1 MICAHS
7 SLTCPFCRCR
17 ISTWLRHNPDHSKL
31 IIKREST
38 SGKSKKKIVVK
49 QKSQPKRHY
58 QTSKPKP
65 TSNDRM
71 NLEDQFFIVEFS
83 SR

>member
-17 ISTWLRHNPDHSKL
+17 ISTWLRYNPDYSKL
-31 IIKREST
+31 IIKREI
-38 SGKSKKKIVVK
+38 KKTRGRKRKYFPIQEK
-49 QKSQPKRHY
+49 QPPKRHY

-65 TSNDRM
+65 TSKY
-71 NLEDQFFIVEFS
+71 
-83 SR
+83 

>member
-17 ISTWLRHNPDHSKL
+17 ISTWLRHNPDYSKL
-31 IIKREST
+31 IIQRESKPT
-38 SGKSKKKIVVK
+38 KNQKKIVVK
-49 QKSQPKRHY
+49 QQQPKRRY

-65 TSNDRM
+65 TSKDRC
-71 NLEDQFFIVEFS
+71 DY
-83 SR
+83 

>member
-17 ISTWLRHNPDHSKL
+17 ISTWLRHNPDYSKL
-31 IIKREST
+31 IIQRESKPT
-38 SGKSKKKIVVK
+38 KNQKKIAVK
-49 QKSQPKRHY
+49 QQQKPKRRY

-65 TSNDRM
+65 TSKDRC
-71 NLEDQFFIVEFS
+71 DY
-83 SR
+83 

>member
-17 ISTWLRHNPDHSKL
+17 ISTWLRHNPDYSKL
-31 IIKREST
+31 IIQRESEPT
-38 SGKSKKKIVVK
+38 KNQKKIVVK
-49 QKSQPKRHY
+49 QQKPKRRY

-65 TSNDRM
+65 TSKDRC
-71 NLEDQFFIVEFS
+71 DY
-83 SR
+83 

>member
-17 ISTWLRHNPDHSKL
+17 ISTWLRHNPDYSKL
-31 IIKREST
+31 IIKREIEPIIIT
-38 SGKSKKKIVVK
+38 KRKRKHTKKIIVK
-49 QKSQPKRHY
+49 QQPKRRY

-65 TSNDRM
+65 TS
-71 NLEDQFFIVEFS
+71 IY
-83 SR
+83 